1 MREMDEH
8 SPAEWDECQIAF
20 RTRVSWG
27 GGEHAGMDLGMLWFV
42 AEAQGP
48 HGSYEAAKSPETPI
62 GREAELTPQQTNPV
76 HASLLQ
82 QLVDDLVAAGWHP
95 LRAHGAT
102 WWQRRFRREARAK
115 PRTLAGRIRSLFRK
129 QAEGV

>member
-1 MREMDEH
+1 MDKQGT
-8 SPAEWDECQIAF
+8 AGWDECQIAF

-62 GREAELTPQQTNPV
+62 GREAELTPQLTNPV

-82 QLVDDLVAAGWHP
+82 QLVDDLVAGGWQP
-95 LRAHGAT
+95 LRARGAS
-102 WWQRRFRREARAK
+102 WWQRRFRREARPA
-115 PRTLAGRIRSLFRK
+115 PRTLAQRLRDLVR
-129 QAEGV
+129 